1 MSNESSMGRRS
12 FLKGALAAT
21 AAAALPLSAM
31 AGCSQGGGAAKENT
45 AVKTGLSEEERA
57 AVTADP
63 SYMGGSKNF
72 CGQGVTMGTGENGE
86 TANQALLD
94 QQALYL
100 PAHLVKVTDR
110 IYSAVGNAL
119 SNSTMVIGETGII
132 VIDTGECQETAAL
145 DLELFRTVTDKPV
158 VAVIYTHCHYT
169 GGTTAYLPAGNP
181 GNVPIIA
188 QEHFMEALLSP
199 FTETAT
205 SYVDRAHTMFGDYLP
220 IDGEDGRT
228 SCGIGPFYSNPYVKS
243 FTSGFIPPN
252 KLIAATEK
260 EVIERI
266 DGLTFHFYP
275 TVSDSAD
282 NINLFI
288 EEENTIV
295 TNQAW
300 GVMYNM
306 YTLRGERYRDPV
318 TMLAALDVLCDL
330 KADNMVS
337 VHALPLIGAEKVAKE
352 LTLQRDAIQFVYD
365 QTIRYLNKG
374 YTPDQ
379 IVAAIKIPA
388 FMASGDITKP
398 LYGEFEHYVRGVY
411 SGLVGW
417 FNGDP
422 LELHPVSKEFE
433 SGYFVQLAGGADK
446 LAQEAKR
453 ALDDNQ
459 YAWAAT
465 LATHVL
471 NVDPNH
477 REATAAKAQAYRKM
491 GQVSQASN
499 TRHWYHTEAWK
510 LEGKLD
516 KSMVPPVITKDKLMA
531 APRTLVLDMLRVSI
545 VPEKADG
552 MNESLVV
559 TYSDEGISTSMI
571 VRNCIGQVKAMA
583 VENPSVE
590 LVVPYTTMLDIVLKE
605 KAFDECVKAGE
616 ITINGDV
623 AKLEA
628 IMAVCEMQL

>member
-1 MSNESSMGRRS
+1 MSEQSAMGRRS

-21 AAAALPLSAM
+21 AAAALPLGVM
-31 AGCSQGGGAAKENT
+31 TGCTQSGGNAAN
-45 AVKTGLSEEERA
+45 AAARTGLTEEERA

-63 SYMGGSKNF
+63 SYMGGSTNF
-72 CGQGVTMGTGENGE
+72 CGQEVVVGTGENGE
-86 TANQALLD
+86 AANQALLD
-94 QQALYL
+94 QQAKYL

-110 IYSAVGNAL
+110 IYSAIGNAL
-119 SNSTMVIGETGII
+119 SNSTMVVGDTGIVI
-132 VIDTGECQETAAL
+132 IDTGECKETAAE
-145 DLELFRTVTDKPV
+145 DLKLFREVTDKPV
-158 VAVIYTHCHYT
+158 IAVIYTHNHYT
-169 GGTTAYLPAGNP
+169 GGTTAYLPEGNP
-181 GNVPIIA
+181 DNVPIIA

-220 IDGEDGRT
+220 LEGEDGRT
-228 SCGIGPFYSNPYVKS
+228 SCGIGAFYSNPYVDS
-243 FTSGFIPPN
+243 FTPGFIPPN
-252 KLIAATEK
+252 KLIPASEK
-260 EVIERI
+260 ETVEKI

-282 NINLFI
+282 NINIFI

-306 YTLRGERYRDPV
+306 YTLRGERYRNPV

-330 KADNMVS
+330 HADNMVS
-337 VHALPLIGAEKVAKE
+337 VHALPLIGADKVAE
-352 LTLQRDAIQFVYD
+352 GLTLQRDAIQFVYD

-379 IVAAIKIPA
+379 MVAAIKVPA

-411 SGLVGW
+411 SGLIGW
-417 FNGDP
+417 FDGDP
-422 LELHPVSKEFE
+422 LGLHPVSKEYE
-433 SGYFVQLAGGADK
+433 SAYFVGLAGGADK
-446 LAQEAKR
+446 LAQEAR
-453 ALDDNQ
+453 RVLDDSQ

-471 NVDPNH
+471 NAEPEH
-477 REATAAKAQAYRKM
+477 AEAKAVKAQAFRKM

-510 LEGKLD
+510 LEGSLD
-516 KSMVPPVITKDKLMA
+516 KTKVAPVITKDKLMA

-545 VPEKADG
+545 VPEKAEG

-559 TYSDEGISTSMI
+559 TYSDEGASTSMI
-571 VRNCIGQVKAMA
+571 IRNCIGQVKEGA
-583 VENPSVE
+583 VEDPSVE
-590 LVVPYTTMLDIVLKE
+590 IVLTYATMLDIVLKARTFE
-605 KAFDECVKAGE
+605 ECLQAGD
-616 ITINGDV
+616 ITVRGNP

-628 IMAVCEMQL
+628 IMGVCEMQL